1 MKLFI
6 QIPCFNEEQYIEQTI
21 KDLPTKIPDV
31 SSIDVV
37 IIDDGSKDRTID
49 KVKELGIKHVIKL
62 KRNTGL
68 ANAFQE
74 GIDYCLKKG
83 ADIIVN
89 TDADNQYKGSDISK
103 LIKPILNEEAD
114 MVIGSRPI
122 ENNPDFSF
130 LKKKLQTL
138 GTYLVRILSNS
149 DVKDAASGFR
159 AFNRKTAAKISILNN
174 FSYTLESI
182 FQLSFYNLKIT
193 SVQIGINKKVRESRL
208 FKNIFSYL
216 FKNFIIILRVFL
228 IYKPLKLFLTTGVL
242 LIIFSIFIGY
252 YWLLLFL
259 EDQLIRLPTL
269 TIFILFFISGLIIS
283 LLGVITD
290 IQAKQRIL
298 LEKLYFYEKFK
309 K

>member
-6 QIPCFNEEQYIEQTI
+6 QIPCFNEEHYIEQTI
-21 KDLPTKIPDV
+21 KDLPPIISGI
-31 SSIDVV
+31 SSIDIV
-37 IIDDGSKDRTID
+37 IIDDGSKDKTTN
-49 KVKELGIKHVIKL
+49 KVEKLGIKHVVKL
-62 KRNTGL
+62 KQNTGL

-103 LIKPILNEEAD
+103 LLKPILNEEAD

-122 ENNPDFSF
+122 INNPDFSF
-130 LKKKLQTL
+130 FKKKLQSL
-138 GTYLVRILSNS
+138 GSWIVKILSKS
-149 DVKDAASGFR
+149 DIKDAPSGFR

-182 FQLSFYNLKIT
+182 FQLSFYNLKII
-193 SVQIGINKKVRESRL
+193 SIDIGVNKKVRESRL
-208 FKNIFSYL
+208 FKNIFSYVL
-216 FKNFIIILRVFL
+216 KNFIIILRVFL
-228 IYKPLKLFLTTGVL
+228 IYKPLKLFLTIGILMIVCSTV
-242 LIIFSIFIGY
+242 IGY

-259 EDQLIRLPTL
+259 DDQLIRFPTL
-269 TIFILFFISGLIIS
+269 TLLTLLFISGLIIS